1 MSAAPKMKITPEE
14 YLRLERAAEFR
25 TEYLHGEIFS
35 MAGASGSHN
44 YIAGNIYNFLRN
56 AFKNGKCKV
65 YMSDMRV
72 SPNANGYFYPDV
84 VVACNKIHF
93 LDEKEDTLLNPIVIV
108 EVLSKSTASF
118 DRGDKF
124 IEYRSIKSLRDYLL
138 ISQEKAMV
146 EHHTRQADGWLL
158 QERKQLSDQIQLA
171 SLNLS
176 LGLDVIYE
184 GVEFPEAK

>member
-1 MSAAPKMKITPEE
+1 MSAAPRQPITPEE
-14 YLRLERAAEFR
+14 YLRLERAAAYR

-35 MAGASGSHN
+35 MAGASSSHN

-56 AFKNGKCKV
+56 AFKNGKCRV

-93 LDEKEDTLLNPIVIV
+93 LDEKEDTLLNPTVIV
-108 EVLSKSTASF
+108 EVLSKSTANF

-138 ISQEKAMV
+138 ISQETTMV
-146 EHHTRQADGWLL
+146 EHHARQTDGWLL
-158 QERKQLSDQIQLA
+158 QERKLLSDQITLA

-184 GVEFPEAK
+184 GIEFRTDK

>member
-1 MSAAPKMKITPEE
+1 MSAAPKMLLTSEE
-14 YLRLERAAEFR
+14 YLRLERVAEFR
-25 TEYLHGEIFS
+25 TEYLQGEVYA
-35 MAGASGSHN
+35 MAGANHGHN
-44 YIAGNIYNFLRN
+44 VIAGNIFAFLH
-56 AFKNGKCKV
+56 AQLKGTSCQA
-65 YMSDMRV
+65 YQSDLRV

-84 VVACNKIHF
+84 VVASNKVHF
-93 LDEKEDTLLNPIVIV
+93 LDEKEDTLLNPTVIV

-118 DRGDKF
+118 DRGETF

-158 QERKQLSDQIQLA
+158 QERKQLSDQIHLA

>member
-1 MSAAPKMKITPEE
+1 MSAAPKILLTTEE
-14 YLRLERAAEFR
+14 YLRQERGAEYR
-25 TEYLHGEIFS
+25 TEYLHGEVFA
-35 MAGASGSHN
+35 MAGANRRHN
-44 YIAGNIYNFLRN
+44 VIAGNIFAYLH
-56 AFKNGKCKV
+56 AQLKGAPCQA
-65 YMSDMRV
+65 YQSDMRV